1 MPTWAVIALVLF
13 ALALGAAL
21 PAIVQAWR
29 TLRTIDQKVSQL
41 APEISALARDLR
53 ATVARVDA
61 AVQDLTAG
69 PTRPSDLLHSVD
81 EAVRAVTRIE
91 ERVAG
96 LTGLQALVPAA
107 TAAFAAFRAWRS
119 DQEEPVHDEEP
130 TAQQAPAPPTP
141 THHHRH
147 AATG

>member
-21 PAIVQAWR
+21 PAMVQAWR
-29 TLRTIDQKVSQL
+29 TLRTIDQKVSDL
-41 APEISALARDLR
+41 APEVTALARELR
-53 ATVARVDA
+53 ATVARLDA
-61 AVQDLTAG
+61 AAQDLTAG
-69 PTRPSDLLHSVD
+69 PTRPSDVLRSVD

-119 DQEEPVHDEEP
+119 DQEEAPDDQEQP
-130 TAQQAPAPPTP
+130 APQPPAPPAHA
-141 THHHRH
+141 HHHRH